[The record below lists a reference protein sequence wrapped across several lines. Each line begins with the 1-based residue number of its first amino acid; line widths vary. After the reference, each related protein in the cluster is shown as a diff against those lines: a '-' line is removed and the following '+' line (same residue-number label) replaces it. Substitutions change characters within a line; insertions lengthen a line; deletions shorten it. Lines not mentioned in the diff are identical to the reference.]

1 MANIKKRLTHDQE
14 FQIMKIVLDKFLW
27 MGFLAILYGVY
38 LAVIQE
44 LVWTG
49 IAWGVTGVVIWIIF
63 LVMLIR
69 EYEVIR

>member
-44 LVWTG
+44 LVWNG
-49 IAWGVTGVVIWIIF
+49 IAWGVAGVVIWVIF
-63 LVMLIR
+63 IVMLIR
-69 EYEVIR
+69 EYEVIK